1 MSRLSQEVGGGFRDS
16 DPLAPALSPSKG
28 ERGQPVRVRD
38 VRFVYPG
45 TSRPVLDGFTLDIA
59 PGEFVCLLGPS
70 GCGKSTLLRLV
81 AGLLRPTSG
90 DVDRGDRRSGIGWMA
105 QRDGL
110 LPWRRVLANVA
121 LPLEVLGERQG
132 EACAAAQRALALVGL
147 EDVGDWYPHQLSGG
161 MRQRAALARA
171 VAHAPGLL
179 LLDEPF
185 AHLDELTRDELGNEL
200 VRLWSRER
208 PTVLMVT
215 HSALEAVRLAQ
226 RVVVLPPGPAPLV
239 GEVRIEGP
247 RPGSEEDAATIAAL
261 AAARRLLLEGV
272 RLAPSTGDPPI
283 MSEVGGAA
291 IRG

>member
-1 MSRLSQEVGGGFRDS
+1 
-16 DPLAPALSPSKG
+16 
-28 ERGQPVRVRD
+28 
-38 VRFVYPG
+38 
-45 TSRPVLDGFTLDIA
+45 
-59 PGEFVCLLGPS
+59 
-70 GCGKSTLLRLV
+70 
-81 AGLLRPTSG
+81 
-90 DVDRGDRRSGIGWMA
+90 MA

-171 VAHAPGLL
+171 VAHSPGLL

-226 RVVVLPPGPAPLV
+226 RVVVLPPGPAHLV

-272 RLAPSTGDPPI
+272 RLAPWTGDPPI
-283 MSEVGGAA
+283 MSEGG
-291 IRG
+291 

>member
-1 MSRLSQEVGGGFRDS
+1 
-16 DPLAPALSPSKG
+16 
-28 ERGQPVRVRD
+28 
-38 VRFVYPG
+38 
-45 TSRPVLDGFTLDIA
+45 
-59 PGEFVCLLGPS
+59 
-70 GCGKSTLLRLV
+70 
-81 AGLLRPTSG
+81 
-90 DVDRGDRRSGIGWMA
+90 MA

-110 LPWRRVLANVA
+110 LPWRKVLANVA
-121 LPLEVLGERQG
+121 LPLEVLGERRG

-147 EDVGDWYPHQLSGG
+147 EDVGDLYPHQLSGG

-226 RVVVLPPGPAPLV
+226 RVVVLSPVPAHLV
-239 GEVRIEGP
+239 GEIRMEGP
-247 RPGSEEDAATIAAL
+247 RPGSEEDPETLSAL
-261 AAARRLLLEGV
+261 AAAHRLLLESVG
-272 RLAPSTGDPPI
+272 LTPSAALLPSSDEGTGPGAL
-283 MSEVGGAA
+283 SEVEEGEAPIGRVNGPA
-291 IRG
+291 RH